1 MKDENKILIRIAA
14 LVISLGFLYFFCI
27 TFLKI
32 PEGNKESMNL
42 IISFINSSITLI
54 IGFYYGSTNSKKNN
68 IDLETKSATI
78 SKEDDLILTNTKGSE
93 ITTQESQE
101 TNP

>member
-1 MKDENKILIRIAA
+1 MNNDSKILIRIAG
-14 LVISLGFLYFFCI
+14 LIIILGFGYMFAI
-27 TFLKI
+27 TFLNI
-32 PEGNKESMNL
+32 PASNREIMNN
-42 IISFINSSITLI
+42 IISFINSAIMLI
-54 IGFYYGSTNSKKNN
+54 LGFYWGNSKKNN

-78 SKEDDLILTNTKGSE
+78 SKEDDLTINNTKGSE